1 MSKNY
6 KAAITSTLL
15 WVQESRKTAEYI
27 VQGLSR
33 AELCALSRNDN
44 IYMAPSDDRKRR
56 IASVTYDRIMTL
68 PKELQQLLST
78 CDLDTAKQIVLLSVM
93 LNDDLFHDFMVEV
106 YKEKIIL
113 GEKTLVN
120 NDVRIYLDNKR
131 LTYESVQKISEVSL
145 KKIAQTYVKFLLEAG
160 LLNNRKECI
169 IQYQYV
175 DATLE
180 DILRKYSFNDYLFML
195 MGG

>member
-15 WVQESRKTAEYI
+15 WVQESRKTAEFI

-33 AELCALSRNDN
+33 TELCALSRNEN

-56 IASVTYDRIMTL
+56 IANATYDRIMIL

-93 LNDDLFHDFMVEV
+93 LSDDLFHDFMVEV

-113 GEKTLVN
+113 GEKTVVN

-160 LLNNRKECI
+160 LLNNKKECL

-175 DATLE
+175 DGTLE
-180 DILRKYSFNDYLFML
+180 DILRKYNYDDYLFML